1 MPSCRQPASQRRIA
15 SARYPTTITNLSM
28 PAACDDSRMCSSSG
42 APERQTSG
50 FGALP
55 DREAMRLPLPAA
67 RIRHSL
73 TVAIGHLDSL
83 EFCLC
88 SWLERSLYRRK
99 SDLGQSLAL
108 RRVVEILDVHVG
120 GAEDSRFGDALRR
133 EGEPQWSSFFV
144 ELDEVCALGPEGR
157 IVRGVAFSAYQ
168 RIVFGVHPNEAL
180 E

>member
-15 SARYPTTITNLSM
+15 SARYPTTITNFSM
-28 PAACDDSRMCSSSG
+28 PAACDDNRMCSSSG
-42 APERQTSG
+42 APDRQTSG

-55 DREAMRLPLPAA
+55 DRETMRLPLPAA

-73 TVAIGHLDSL
+73 TVAIGHLDL
-83 EFCLC
+83 LGFCLC
-88 SWLERSLYRRK
+88 SWLERSRCRRK
-99 SDLGQSLAL
+99 SDLGESLTL
-108 RRVVEILDVHVG
+108 GRVVEILDVHVG

-133 EGEPQWSSFFV
+133 EGEPQWPSFLI
-144 ELDEVCALGPEGR
+144 ELDEVCARGPEGW
-157 IVRGVAFSAYQ
+157 IFHGAAFGAYQ